1 MSHIPVKT
9 SYLSNDVNIP
19 DDFLTSE
26 PPDAEPITFKQIDF
40 ENTVLQEYKGLYAV
54 VLDNVLS
61 PSECAQL
68 LQLAE
73 ASVPDGKRN
82 HGEDGSGSTSGSASA
97 WAPALV
103 NVGGGYEVHTPD
115 YRNSDRIIWD
125 QQDVVDRLWARLERV
140 PQIRDTLLT
149 LEQKQ
154 QQRVVLRPG
163 GGGGN
168 RFTPRGP
175 VVSTTQW
182 DFHRVNK
189 RMRFLRYGKGQFFR
203 PHCDSAYHEVSDGH
217 AVMTHYTLHLY
228 LNDSKQEVGDKA
240 ELVGG
245 ATSFLSSDER
255 RKLDVDPKAGRVLIF
270 QHRRLYHSGD
280 EVKEGTKY
288 TVRTDIMY
296 RSRPK

>member
-1 MSHIPVKT
+1 MSGLIKT
-9 SYLSNDVNIP
+9 SYTSNDVSIP
-19 DDFLTSE
+19 DDFLTTE

-40 ENTVLQEYKGLYAV
+40 EDTVLKEYRGLYAV

-68 LQLAE
+68 LELAE
-73 ASVPDGKRN
+73 ASVTDASRN
-82 HGEDGSGSTSGSASA
+82 KEDGSA
-97 WAPALV
+97 WATALV
-103 NVGGGYEVHTPD
+103 NASDGYEVRMPE

-125 QQDVVDRLWARLERV
+125 RQDVVDRLWARLERV
-140 PQIRDTLLT
+140 PQIRDGLLSFA
-149 LEQKQ
+149 QKRE
-154 QQRVVLRPG
+154 RVVLRA
-163 GGGGN
+163 
-168 RFTPRGP
+168 RGFAP
-175 VVSTTQW
+175 DPALSVTHW

-217 AVMTHYTLHLY
+217 AVMSHYTLHLY

-240 ELVGG
+240 DLVGG
-245 ATSFLSSDER
+245 ATSFLSSNKQ

-280 EVKEGTKY
+280 EVVEGTKY

-296 RSRPK
+296 RSRPR

>member
-1 MSHIPVKT
+1 MSGMPVKT
-9 SYLSNDVNIP
+9 SYASNNVNIP

-26 PPDAEPITFKQIDF
+26 PHDAEPITFKQLDF
-40 ENTVLQEYKGLYAV
+40 EDTVLKEYKGLYAV

-68 LQLAE
+68 IKLAE
-73 ASVPDGKRN
+73 ASVTDENRN
-82 HGEDGSGSTSGSASA
+82 KEDGSA

-103 NVGGGYEVHTPD
+103 NVGGGYEVHTPS

-125 QQDVVDRLWARLERV
+125 RQDVVDRLWARLARV
-140 PQIRDTLLT
+140 PQVRDALLSFA
-149 LEQKQ
+149 QKRE
-154 QQRVVLRPG
+154 RVVLRA
-163 GGGGN
+163 
-168 RFTPRGP
+168 RGDAP
-175 VVSTTQW
+175 AAPETVKHW

-189 RMRFLRYGKGQFFR
+189 RMRFLRYGSGQFFR
-203 PHCDSAYHEVSDGH
+203 PHCDSPYHEVSDDGH

-240 ELVGG
+240 DLVGG
-245 ATSFLSSDER
+245 ATSFLSSDEE
-255 RKLDVDPKAGRVLIF
+255 RKLDVDPKAGRILIF

-280 EVKEGTKY
+280 DVKEGTKY